1 MHIVQFESKPCK
13 TGKDFIINPTCLH
26 DLILQVKYD
35 RSELFPDWIAAQ
47 HELLNQ
53 TMHAETYILSP
64 KLSIN
69 D

>member
-35 RSELFPDWIAAQ
+35 RSELLPDWIAAQ

-53 TMHAETYILSP
+53 TMHA
-64 KLSIN
+64 
-69 D
+69 